1 MERFPCG
8 SQTRPE
14 GGDRLMLT
22 MQEIKSH
29 YLFTQ
34 EDAAAL
40 KSLQPLAAAQK
51 ERMINEFYDYLLGIP
66 ETATFLSAEGVLE
79 RLKQSHSEWFL
90 NLFRGVYDNN
100 YLHDLQ
106 RIGQV
111 HVRIGLDAHYVNS
124 AMNIVRRFTANMIRE
139 NYTDREER
147 RRLID
152 AVQKI
157 LDLNLDIMTAAYLE
171 EELRKVFISRRLESQ
186 LIKATERFT
195 YGLNLI
201 LVLALVGVSLSVV
214 GLFFW
219 DIAHIFSGNAEK
231 GILGALGTLLIL
243 WMMIELMDNE
253 IKTLKGGRFNILIF
267 IGVVIVAIIRE
278 ILISTLQ
285 HDPLTTQ
292 LFLAGTLLV
301 LGVVYYLVAK
311 SQPVSTSRLGPG

>member
-1 MERFPCG
+1 
-8 SQTRPE
+8 
-14 GGDRLMLT
+14 MLT

-34 EDAAAL
+34 DDAAAL
-40 KSLQPLAAAQK
+40 KALQPLAEAQK

-66 ETATFLSAEGVLE
+66 ETATFLTAEGVLE
-79 RLKQSHSEWFL
+79 RLKQSHSGWFL

-139 NYTDREER
+139 NYADREER

-171 EELRKVFISRRLESQ
+171 EELRKVFISRRFESK